1 MITAAGATE
10 PAADLADAADT
21 LFRDLS
27 PAARPMTLQE
37 LELEYGYTFTSVAD
51 LWSEIEVA
59 PSWWQLN
66 TIRSKVQEFL
76 DVDPPV
82 LSLVD
87 GDALLRAINSR
98 LNSPPIGSADDW
110 LRLSDSEQR
119 AVRMLLDRIEQG
131 HKALSLSPDQH
142 AAIVQQEIDRMTR
155 AGLPEAMT
163 AKIIDLLNQSMH
175 CEVPIDATTD
185 AEPMP
190 GRKGRDHS
198 GPFGAD
204 SPAGAKQ
211 DVAAASHG
219 RLAPWANDIRCF
231 PRCLVRSAL
240 LRPTKS
246 SPINLR
252 RVIPIPSLGGI
263 LMSGRG
269 HTLSQA
275 DLDVCLAALH
285 LARRKP
291 LGQRVEVTLAALIQA
306 AGRTDGERTRAGVTA
321 SLRRIS
327 RFRFSVE
334 VKKPAQE
341 FRGTLLENV
350 SVHRRRRDGRYCVSY
365 VVPPG
370 LLELFLAGRARI
382 SFEQR
387 KALAGHPLAGWLQM
401 FIESHRG
408 VHRIS
413 VTRYHE
419 LTGLRC
425 SIDEFRRLLKIALD
439 KLVAVGVITSGT
451 IEDDKVCVTRVKK
464 DGPKQG

>member
-1 MITAAGATE
+1 
-10 PAADLADAADT
+10 
-21 LFRDLS
+21 
-27 PAARPMTLQE
+27 MTLQE
-37 LELEYGYTFTSVAD
+37 LELEYGYAFTSVAD
-51 LWSEIEVA
+51 LWSEIETA

-82 LSLVD
+82 LSRVD

-98 LNSPPIGSADDW
+98 LNSPPIGSSDDW

-131 HKALSLSPDQH
+131 HTALSLTPDQH
-142 AAIVQQEIDRMTR
+142 CAIALQEVDRMAR
-155 AGLPEAMT
+155 AGLPAT
-163 AKIIDLLNQSMH
+163 IRAQIVDLLEQSMQG
-175 CEVPIDATTD
+175 EVSIDAATD
-185 AEPMP
+185 A
-190 GRKGRDHS
+190 GRVTDRQGRDS
-198 GPFGAD
+198 SAARDAD
-204 SPAGAKQ
+204 PPAGTITDQ
-211 DVAAASHG
+211 VAASHMC
-219 RLAPWANDIRCF
+219 LTPWANGVRCF
-231 PRCLVRSAL
+231 PHCLVRSAL

-246 SPINLR
+246 SPIYLGR
-252 RVIPIPSLGGI
+252 ITPIPSLGGI
-263 LMSGRG
+263 LMNGRG
-269 HTLSQA
+269 RTLSQA

-291 LGQRVEVTLAALIQA
+291 LGQRVEVTLAALIRA
-306 AGRTDGERTRAGVTA
+306 AGRTDGDRTRAGVTA

-334 VKKPAQE
+334 VNRPAQE
-341 FRGTLLENV
+341 FRGTLLEKV

-370 LLELFLAGRARI
+370 LLKLFSAGRVSV

-387 KALAGHPLAGWLQM
+387 KALAGHPLAGWMQM
-401 FIESHRG
+401 FIESHQC

-413 VTRYHE
+413 VTRYHK

-425 SIDEFRRLLKIALD
+425 SIGEFRRLLKSALD
-439 KLVAVGVITSGT
+439 KLVAVGVIASGP
-451 IEDDKVCVTRVKK
+451 IEDDKVCITRVKK
-464 DGPKQG
+464 DGPEQG